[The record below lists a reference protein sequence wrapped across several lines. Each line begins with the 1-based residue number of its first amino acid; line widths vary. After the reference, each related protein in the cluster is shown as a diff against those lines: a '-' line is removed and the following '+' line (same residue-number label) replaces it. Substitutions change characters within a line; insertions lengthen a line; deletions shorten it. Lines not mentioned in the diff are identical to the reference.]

1 MMATSDKRDIL
12 TLALT
17 GTRYSS
23 GGATPQTSLPIDQ
36 LPLAEEIAAGEAER
50 ALLLRA
56 GAWAIYRRAG
66 YLPAAAPQ
74 PSTPAPEE
82 TRPAC
87 SPGAGEALA
96 EILRTRRFDLLPE
109 ALERMNAAELRLP
122 PALLPMALSS
132 VGLTLELRAML
143 APALGERGRWL
154 AGFNR
159 AWAWAAERPDDLMD
173 DPAHAQTVWETGTL
187 RQRVVALLGMR
198 HRDPAAARDLLAA
211 EWTREQAKARATLLR
226 ALEVSLSPEDEPLLE
241 QALADR
247 AAAVRMGAVDLLVR
261 LPESALAQR
270 MRHGAEVLLYRTET
284 GALDA
289 EPVSLLSAQP
299 EDEQWMRD
307 TLEVFRNGPQ
317 GANRIVAALCY
328 IHPEQWETRFGQS
341 PDALVASTNDA
352 LFRSNILRG
361 WTEAAARFGSTRWA
375 EPLWNVWLEAAKGV
389 WKSPKG
395 GQDDP
400 TAELELIAPLTP
412 REALDEFALALL
424 ANPNAYGNYALGDR
438 LDLLPRPWSATA
450 AGAFLR
456 AFGDALEMWAESAAP
471 SEPWT
476 GALPLA
482 AMALPDSQFAQAR
495 EVCAI
500 ADDQHRNLTRWRYQ
514 LASFLSTLD
523 LRARV
528 IKEIPLL

>member
-82 TRPAC
+82 TCPLC

-226 ALEVSLSPEDEPLLE
+226 ALEVNLSPDDVPLLD

-247 AAAVRMGAVDLLVR
+247 AEDVRSGAAELLFR
-261 LPESALAQR
+261 LPTSPLAQAIHR
-270 MRHGAEVLLYRTET
+270 LLESSIIFT
-284 GALDA
+284 GD
-289 EPVSLLSAQP
+289 SLSAQEPGALASADAATRDLLIAAFGSATPQTSALLNQLRYIPP
-299 EDEQWMRD
+299 E
-307 TLEVFRNGPQ
+307 
-317 GANRIVAALCY
+317 
-328 IHPEQWETRFGQS
+328 HWEEHFGQ
-341 PDALVASTNDA
+341 PAEAL
-352 LFRSNILRG
+352 I
-361 WTEAAARFGSTRWA
+361 EAATGARWGDEIMSGWVKATVRFGSTRWA
-375 EPLWNVWLEAAKGV
+375 QALWRGWLLPMARDLAPSTASLATLLKSLAPLLPPEDLLAPVVLAIN
-389 WKSPKG
+389 
-395 GQDDP
+395 DP
-400 TAELELIAPLTP
+400 TFYPQLSLAQL
-412 REALDEFALALL
+412 LDC
-424 ANPNAYGNYALGDR
+424 
-438 LDLLPRPWSATA
+438 LPRPWPDDV
-450 AGAFLR
+450 AGLFLNKL
-456 AFGDALEMWAESAAP
+456 GKALDKWDESTPPA
-471 SEPWT
+471 EPWIS
-476 GALPLA
+476 ALPLA
-482 AMALPDSQFAQAR
+482 AIALPDSQFAQAR

-500 ADDQHRNLTRWRYQ
+500 ADDQHRNLARWRYQ
-514 LASFLSTLD
+514 LAAFLNTLD
-523 LRARV
+523 LRERV